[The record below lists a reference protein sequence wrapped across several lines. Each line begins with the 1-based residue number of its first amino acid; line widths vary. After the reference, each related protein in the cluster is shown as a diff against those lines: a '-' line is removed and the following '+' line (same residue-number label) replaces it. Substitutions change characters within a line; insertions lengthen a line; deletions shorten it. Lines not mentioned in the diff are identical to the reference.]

1 MNQLQNAANAQNQK
15 LGHSV
20 DTVKGKHN
28 NRNQI
33 VVDRQG
39 LGVFENSMKNKNLE
53 ETPYFDDYQVPYSS
67 DKVDIINKIIQQK
80 KEIKILEAIVTQR
93 QQRIRSQVQHGGPM
107 KSDNDSGENNKNNF
121 NFIKAMEKQRPNQQQ
136 EKTLDKAV
144 NNTNSSFAINNK
156 QK

>member
-1 MNQLQNAANAQNQK
+1 
-15 LGHSV
+15 
-20 DTVKGKHN
+20 
-28 NRNQI
+28 
-33 VVDRQG
+33 
-39 LGVFENSMKNKNLE
+39 
-53 ETPYFDDYQVPYSS
+53 
-67 DKVDIINKIIQQK
+67 
-80 KEIKILEAIVTQR
+80 
-93 QQRIRSQVQHGGPM
+93 M